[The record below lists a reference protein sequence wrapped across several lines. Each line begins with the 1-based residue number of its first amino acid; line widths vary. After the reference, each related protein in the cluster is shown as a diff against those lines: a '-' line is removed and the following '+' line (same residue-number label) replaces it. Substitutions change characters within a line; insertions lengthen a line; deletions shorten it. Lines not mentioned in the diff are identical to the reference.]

1 MKRASQSGLG
11 SLFLAASAGALLMYL
26 LDPDQGRQRSARS
39 RDRLARLA
47 RRGSGA
53 GTAGVRDL
61 GNRAGGLFAQLR
73 ASLRDAMGRDLP
85 DDELLAERVRAQLGR
100 LISHP
105 RAIDVTASDG
115 QVTLRGAVLMSE
127 EDALLRGVE
136 SVRGVRGVASDLEIY
151 PSAEGV
157 PQLQGGRDP
166 AFAQAIQESWSAEAR
181 LLALAAGGPGTVW
194 GLSHGR
200 IMGLLGSG
208 AGIALALRALT
219 DRPLARL
226 AGRGGHTGIDIEK
239 SIHIAAPCERVYDLW
254 SNYENF
260 PHFMSMVEEVRAL
273 NDRRSHWVV
282 KGPAGTRIEWD
293 AELTESDRP
302 RLLAWR
308 SEPGAPVQHVGS
320 VRFEAQ
326 DGGTR
331 ATVRMSYYPPGG
343 MLGHTVATLL
353 GSNPKQELD
362 ADLICMK
369 TFIETGVPDRRAASA
384 TASAS
389 AGSDT
394 ARSQPGL

>member
-11 SLFLAASAGALLMYL
+11 SLFLAAGAGALLMYL

-39 RDRLARLA
+39 RERLARLA

-73 ASLRDAMGRDLP
+73 GSMREALGRDQP
-85 DDELLAERVRAQLGR
+85 DDELLVERVRAQLGR
-100 LISHP
+100 LVSHP
-105 RAIDVTASDG
+105 RAIEVTVQDG
-115 QVTLRGAVLMSE
+115 EVTLRGAVLMSE
-127 EDALLRGVE
+127 EDTLVRGVE
-136 SVRGVRGVASDLEIY
+136 AVRGVRAVASDLQIHQ
-151 PSAEGV
+151 SAEGV
-157 PQLQGGRDP
+157 PQLQGGREP
-166 AFAQAIQESWSAEAR
+166 AFAQAIQDSWSAEAR
-181 LLALAAGGPGTVW
+181 LLALAAGGTGAAW
-194 GLSHGR
+194 GLRHGGVT
-200 IMGLLGSG
+200 GLIGSG

-226 AGRGGHTGIDIEK
+226 AGRGGHNGIDIEK

-260 PHFMSMVEEVRAL
+260 PQFMSMVEEVRAL
-273 NDRRSHWVV
+273 DDRRSHWVV

-320 VRFEAQ
+320 VHFEEM

-353 GSNPKQELD
+353 RSNPKQELD
-362 ADLICMK
+362 ADLMCMK

-384 TASAS
+384 TAPAS
-389 AGSDT
+389 SGSDSP
-394 ARSQPGL
+394 RSQPGL